1 MSIKRWWQARQK
13 RRAIRRM
20 TQKLPAMLAGRYGRK
35 DRYSVG
41 QVKIVLKKCACDNS
55 TVPYALSLYCHSAE
69 FEKHYPEFS
78 CEAYRSEALDI
89 CFGNHQYTESQGS
102 SSGHSGGS
110 FWGGDS
116 SSGDS
121 GGDGGGGGG
130 GD

>member
-13 RRAIRRM
+13 RQAIRRM
-20 TQKLPAMLAGRYGRK
+20 TKKLPAMLASRYGRK
-35 DRYSVG
+35 DHYSFV
-41 QVKIVLKKCACDNS
+41 QVQTSLKKCACDNS
-55 TVPYALSLYCHSAE
+55 TAPYALSLYCHSAE

-89 CFGNHQYTESQGS
+89 CSGHYQYTESQGS

-110 FWGGDS
+110 FWGSDS
-116 SSGDS
+116 SFGSS